1 MHGRSSEKSHVEAT
15 RVSGPVAFDSV
26 ARFKSASQHPH
37 EHITGIGK
45 KWFGRARLQ
54 GGLIVSTRESLQEGR
69 SHGRAAWH
77 LNLRP
82 AHRFG
87 RIHFPT
93 SKCALQPRNEEQ
105 MARFCQCAVSF
116 EPTIS
121 KHKLMLMVGLLQPV
135 CNQAES
141 QQKASQKDSCSEAQQ
156 CMCHITHLPSPKP

>member
-1 MHGRSSEKSHVEAT
+1 
-15 RVSGPVAFDSV
+15 
-26 ARFKSASQHPH
+26 
-37 EHITGIGK
+37 
-45 KWFGRARLQ
+45 
-54 GGLIVSTRESLQEGR
+54 
-69 SHGRAAWH
+69 
-77 LNLRP
+77 
-82 AHRFG
+82 
-87 RIHFPT
+87 
-93 SKCALQPRNEEQ
+93 